1 MADASAVI
9 RSLLARNASVSELGD
24 QDNLLETGILDSVGV
39 LSLVA
44 GLEKSFGLK
53 IDTTYLTED
62 NFRSIAAVAAMVDR
76 LLAKGKNQ

>member
-9 RSLLARNASVSELGD
+9 RSLLSRNASVRELGD

-44 GLEKSFGLK
+44 GLERSFGLK
-53 IDTTYLTED
+53 IDTNCLTED
-62 NFRSIAAVAAMVDR
+62 NFRSIAAIAALVDR
-76 LLAKGKNQ
+76 LLATGEGE

>member
-1 MADASAVI
+1 MLSQ
-9 RSLLARNASVSELGD
+9 NASVRELGD

-39 LSLVA
+39 LGLVA

-53 IDTTYLTED
+53 IDTNYLTED

-76 LLAKGKNQ
+76 LLAKGKSQ

>member
-1 MADASAVI
+1 M
-9 RSLLARNASVSELGD
+9 SELGD